1 MIEVDHISKSHRA
14 NTILHDVSF
23 RVETGSSL
31 ALVGHSGSGKTTLL
45 RMIAG
50 LDKPDTGTIRTS
62 GKLSMVFQS
71 LALWPHMTV
80 TQHLEAVLH
89 DSRWNDLR
97 AKRVNEMLS
106 TFGLTSWINRK
117 PGTLSGGEQQRL
129 ALARA
134 FAPDH
139 DILLLDEPLT
149 HLDVEARS
157 ELRAIIQKF
166 SEGKTMIVAT
176 HDEEDAE
183 KLADSQLHLSM
194 GKCERVIP

>member
-1 MIEVDHISKSHRA
+1 MIEVDHISKVHRT
-14 NTILHDVSF
+14 NTIFREVSF

-31 ALVGHSGSGKTTLL
+31 ALVGPSGAGKTTLL

-80 TQHLEAVLH
+80 KQHLEAVLH

-97 AKRVNEMLS
+97 TKRVDEMLS
-106 TFGLTSWINRK
+106 TFGLTSWIHRK
-117 PGTLSGGEQQRL
+117 PATLSGGEQQRL

-134 FAPDH
+134 FAPDY

-149 HLDVEARS
+149 HLDVEARA
-157 ELRAIIQKF
+157 ELREVIQKL
-166 SEGKTMIVAT
+166 SNNKTMILAT

-183 KLADSQLHLSM
+183 KLTHAQMCLRG
-194 GKCERVIP
+194 GKCIESAI